1 METLYSDVGAI
12 TYMIYIIRGFKSVA
26 IFREGSLVSIRNL
39 LSGFCAAFVL
49 GIASFTHAGI
59 AFQSYTP
66 AQNPVDYTASTLNL
80 DATVYAGEGGSFIG
94 TTGGWFTFQMPHA
107 ASFTGITIPL
117 KFITAPT
124 NTSVN
129 FGFWLGSNPA
139 GSTVGGLNLPLA
151 DIVVGQTKEYSFN
164 FAAGY
169 QFAAGQS
176 VTIQINPLAT
186 TTASIDAFLS
196 NTAGTTH
203 ETGLGQIFDPTPLS
217 SFPAI
222 QIRDNFVE
230 APEPGSVALLAIG
243 AAAAAARRRRAV
255 LA

>member
-1 METLYSDVGAI
+1 
-12 TYMIYIIRGFKSVA
+12 MIYIIPGFKSVA

-39 LSGFCAAFVL
+39 CSGFCAAVVL

-66 AQNPVDYTASTLNL
+66 AQNPADYTASTLNL
-80 DATVYAGEGGSFIG
+80 DATVISGEGGSFVA

-117 KFITAPT
+117 KFITAPA

-129 FGFWLGSNPA
+129 FGFWLGSNPT
-139 GSTVGGLNLPLA
+139 GSTVGGQNIPLA

-169 QFAAGQS
+169 QFAAGQN
-176 VTIQINPLAT
+176 VTIFIDPAAT
-186 TTASIDAFLS
+186 GNAVIDAFLS

-203 ETGLGQIFDPTPLS
+203 ETGLGQIFDPTPLG

-230 APEPGSVALLAIG
+230 APEPGSAALLLLGTLAG
-243 AAAAAARRRRAV
+243 FARRRRA
-255 LA
+255 ASM